1 MSEPWLV
8 KPAIVP
14 GDAAELSP
22 GLWQWD
28 VSAQA
33 RVLAVGLQADPSKGT
48 VAYVEALRANLPP
61 YEWAREYLLDF
72 SSHGG
77 KPVFPEYEDRRHAA
91 TAPLSY
97 VPNRPLIRGWDIPGP
112 VGIVWL
118 QRVPVKARGQTGLV
132 DGPVRCHVLAE
143 LLLEG
148 SVEEAGRQALAL
160 TREQFPDATEV
171 TDWADPAAFDPRA
184 NDVASC
190 ADVLRRT
197 CGIHLAP
204 GPRTITDRLEPV
216 RRWLLKSVPGIP
228 PGEPLGAFL
237 VDPSCV
243 RIKEGF
249 KGGYCYREL
258 TGSPGRYLDVP
269 DKRAPHS
276 HLMDALAYALA
287 RMDAPTGEATP
298 DMDTSR
304 PLQFRDGLGLFRGSG
319 FPDGSRWRG

>member
-1 MSEPWLV
+1 VSEPWTV
-8 KPAIVP
+8 RPAIIP

-48 VAYVEALRANLPP
+48 VAYVEALRATLPP

-72 SSHGG
+72 STHGG
-77 KPVFPEYEDRRHAA
+77 KPVYPEYEDRRHAA
-91 TAPLSY
+91 MTSLAY

-118 QRVPVKARGQTGLV
+118 QRVPVTARGQTGLT

-160 TREQFPDATEV
+160 TREQFPAATDV
-171 TDWADPAAFDPRA
+171 VDFGDPAAFADRA
-184 NDVASC
+184 NDTQSC
-190 ADVLRRT
+190 ADILRRT
-197 CGIHLAP
+197 CGIHLQP
-204 GPRTITDRLEPV
+204 GPLTITDRLEPV

-228 PGEPLGAFL
+228 LGEPTGALL
-237 VDPSCV
+237 VDPSCT

-276 HLMDALAYALA
+276 HLMDALAYAVA
-287 RMDAPTGEATP
+287 RLDAPPTVPTP
-298 DMDTSR
+298 DMDTSQ
-304 PLQFRDGLGLFRGSG
+304 PLEFHTGLGFWHGAGGSDRG
-319 FPDGSRWRG
+319 RRR